1 MAMTTTPGVPVA
13 TPAEAAAAVHE
24 QVRTDLVAYREAPP
38 ERRQRIDRAM
48 TELDLKD
55 SNSILFFG
63 TKAQE
68 QLTTVSDQMLDR
80 VRNKDVGPA
89 GAALNDMVATLR
101 GFGGDDLDE
110 PGFFGKLFG
119 GASPV
124 VKFLQRYE
132 EVRQQ
137 IDAISNRLDG
147 HKTTL
152 MTDVASLDRLYDA
165 NLDYFHLLAD
175 YIAAGEEKLRQAD
188 EEVIPALEARAK
200 ASGDVLHSQELRDLR
215 AARDELERR
224 VHDLR
229 LTRQVTMQ
237 SLPSIRLVQENDKA
251 LISKINSVMVN
262 TIPLWRTQLAQA
274 VTIQRSREAGKTLKE
289 ATDLTNDLLLAN
301 AENLKSANAEVRQ
314 QVERG
319 IFDIETVKKANGL
332 LIATIEE
339 GLQIADDG
347 KRRRA
352 EAEAELQKC
361 EAELRSALASARAR
375 VQPGGAPPRV
385 S

>member
-1 MAMTTTPGVPVA
+1 MAMTTTPGVPIA
-13 TPAEAAAAVHE
+13 TTAEAVAVVQE
-24 QVRTDLVAYREAPP
+24 QVQSDLVPYRQAPP
-38 ERRQRIDRAM
+38 ERRERIDRAM

-80 VRNKDVGPA
+80 VRSKDVGPA
-89 GAALNDMVATLR
+89 GAALGDMVATLR
-101 GFGGDDLDE
+101 GFGGDDLEE

-119 GASPV
+119 AAKPV
-124 VKFLQRYE
+124 VRFLQRYE

-147 HKTTL
+147 HKSTL
-152 MTDVASLDRLYDA
+152 MHDVAALDRLYDA
-165 NLDYFHLLAD
+165 NLDYFHTLAD

-188 EEVIPALEARAK
+188 DEILPALQKRAET
-200 ASGDVLHSQELRDLR
+200 SGEMLDSQELRDLR

-251 LISKINSVMVN
+251 LINKINSVMAN

-319 IFDIETVKKANGL
+319 VFDIEAVKKANGL
-332 LIATIEE
+332 LVATIEE
-339 GLQIADDG
+339 SLQIADDG

-352 EAEAELQKC
+352 AAEAELQKC
-361 EAELRSALASARAR
+361 ETELRSALAAARAR
-375 VQPGGAPPRV
+375 VQSAAAPRAP
-385 S
+385 